1 MPDYLDE
8 FVKLEKSKKLEE
20 IIESYQKLKGK
31 TIDIAELRDIE
42 YIVGKAFFYK
52 GNIEACIK
60 ITSKVNNWAK
70 TNNQDLYI
78 RTGILLSNCY
88 SSGGNYN
95 KSIDLLEHL
104 IEQKGVETS
113 ESYPVMLMN
122 IGITHFYQGRLIEAK
137 KYYLKAL
144 EISEERNLPQD
155 KILNNLLIC
164 YSHLG
169 QYSLAITTGEK
180 VLQIKENNKDWFGW
194 AITKSNLAV
203 IYSYFN
209 DFEDACKMVEQA
221 IKVAQEKLYLRTL
234 AGALSVKGL
243 INIRQNNIE
252 QAEEC
257 LIKAKTILEE
267 TQNKDILPSV
277 LIRLFYVYAFQN
289 NFDMTN
295 EIIQEFDKLA
305 EEQES
310 YFLTIWGLGLEA
322 IQKFQMGEYHD
333 SKVLGYLALEKALEH
348 KLYSVYFHLLRVSCF
363 YMAALEDHEE
373 LEIKIE
379 EGLKIARE
387 QNILL
392 HQVALLIAYAF
403 ILCAKGDW
411 KKAENI
417 LQRIQGLNGQKN
429 MFTEDQ
435 IILERYISD
444 LKEAE
449 LKKESENKKQ
459 EIMFSAYS
467 ELENFLDRVNP
478 WI

>member
-1 MPDYLDE
+1 MPDYLDD
-8 FVKLEKSKKLEE
+8 FIKLEKSKKLEE
-20 IIESYQKLKGK
+20 IIESYHKLEEKK
-31 TIDIAELRDIE
+31 IDIAELREIE
-42 YIVGKAFFYK
+42 YIVGKAYFYK
-52 GNIEACIK
+52 ANIENCIK
-60 ITSKVNNWAK
+60 ITSKVNKWAEE
-70 TNNQDLYI
+70 NNQSLYI
-78 RTGILLSNCY
+78 KSGILLSNCY

-95 KSIDLLEHL
+95 KSLTILEHL
-104 IEQKGVETS
+104 LEQKGVEKT

-122 IGITHFYQGRLIEAK
+122 VGITHFYQGRLVDAK

-144 EISEERNLPQD
+144 ETSEERNLPQD

-180 VLQIKENNKDWFGW
+180 VLQIKEKNKDWFGW
-194 AITKSNLAV
+194 AITNSNLAV

-221 IKVAQEKLYLRTL
+221 IKIAQEKLYLRIL

-252 QAEEC
+252 LAEEC

-277 LIRLFYVYAFQN
+277 LVRLFYVYASQN
-289 NFDMTN
+289 YFDKTN

-310 YFLTIWGLGLEA
+310 YFLTIWALGLEA
-322 IQKFQMGEYHD
+322 VQKFHMGEYHD
-333 SKVLGYLALEKALEH
+333 SKVLGYLALEKALEN
-348 KLYSVYFHLLRVSCF
+348 KLYSVYFHLLRISCF

-373 LEIKIE
+373 LETKIE
-379 EGLKIARE
+379 EGLKVAKE
-387 QNILL
+387 QNIIV
-392 HQVALLIAYAF
+392 HQVALLIAYAL
-403 ILCAKGDW
+403 ILCAKGNW
-411 KKAENI
+411 KKSEEM
-417 LQRIQGLNGQKN
+417 LQRIQALNGQQD
-429 MFTEDQ
+429 MFMEDQ

-449 LKKESENKKQ
+449 LKNESEKKKQ
-459 EIMFSAYS
+459 EIMYSAYL
-467 ELENFLDRVNP
+467 ELENFLERVNP